1 MAPAQGEYLSVVEQ
15 IKESNPN
22 WEKFMTENPTTLMG
36 AQRSIPPGVLFV
48 QYAPVGNQLY
58 IFLVSNSSLKVLLAP
73 IKPEDLW
80 KKIRTVRR
88 QIITGET
95 EGVLMDNLSA
105 LYEMLITPIEA
116 ELVPVKVIAFIPNQ
130 LLYYLPLQALAKKGT
145 NGEMRYLIED
155 KQIVYL
161 TAADVMNVVQRPDEE
176 KSHQGMLA
184 FGNPTG
190 AELPSAEIEVETI
203 AKFFPETEVLLGVQA
218 TKEALSSGPRLNNRV
233 VHFATHGVLNAATPG
248 KSYILL
254 ASGETP
260 GQERLTMAEVYFL
273 PFKKVD
279 LVTLSACETALG
291 DKDPNGGEI
300 TGLAEAFSKAGAN
313 AVLAS
318 LWSVGDESTKEFM
331 VQFYRQLAAGQ
342 SKAASL
348 QSAEIALM
356 KNPKFSHPLYWAPFV
371 LMGDW
376 R

>member
-1 MAPAQGEYLSVVEQ
+1 
-15 IKESNPN
+15 
-22 WEKFMTENPTTLMG
+22 
-36 AQRSIPPGVLFV
+36 
-48 QYAPVGNQLY
+48 
-58 IFLVSNSSLKVLLAP
+58 
-73 IKPEDLW
+73 
-80 KKIRTVRR
+80 
-88 QIITGET
+88 
-95 EGVLMDNLSA
+95 
-105 LYEMLITPIEA
+105 MLITPIEA
-116 ELVPVKVIAFIPNQ
+116 ELAPVKVIAFIPNQ

-145 NGEMRYLIED
+145 NGEIRYLIED

-176 KSHQGMLA
+176 KSRQGMLA